1 MAIYIVER
9 FLPGMSQEQVAQ
21 IQQSEKNLNQ
31 AAEAAEAAGAEI
43 RHIRTIYVPGEVH
56 YMSMFEAPDPES
68 LRAANERAELPFTR
82 IIEAAEL

>member
-9 FLPGMSQEQVAQ
+9 FLPGMTQEQVEK
-21 IQQSEKNLNQ
+21 IQQSEKNLTQ
-31 AAEAAEAAGAEI
+31 AAESAGGQI

-56 YMSMFEAPDPES
+56 YMSMFEAADPES
-68 LRAANERAELPFTR
+68 LRAANEEAELPFTR

>member
-9 FLPGMSQEQVAQ
+9 FLPGMSQEQVAK
-21 IQQSEKNLNQ
+21 IQQSEKDLSKASQ
-31 AAEAAEAAGAEI
+31 AQGGQL

-68 LRAANERAELPFTR
+68 LRAANEEAELPFTR